1 MKQNMEEIL
10 ETLIGQI
17 KNPKDLE
24 LIQDQILKRGIQA
37 LLKGELESHLG
48 YAQGAKPVSD
58 NIRNGYSEK
67 TIATSQGEITIEVP
81 RDRNGT
87 FDPVTV
93 PKHKTMVGKL
103 EQTMLSL
110 YAKGMSTNDIVEFMS
125 DTYGVKY
132 SPMQVSIITNRLLED
147 IKEWQVRP
155 LEADW
160 AVLWIDAIHY
170 KIRHEGRVVT
180 KAAMLVL
187 GVDLSGM
194 QDLLGIYIV
203 EQESAASW
211 ANIMTDLRN
220 RGLKNSIF
228 ICSDNLSGL
237 QNAVQAVLPKSVHQ
251 ICIVHQIR
259 NTLKFVSYKDRK
271 SLMSDVKAIYQA
283 DNQEAAKIAFNTFKA
298 NWSLKYSSA
307 VDSWEANWDA
317 LTAFLQYPPEV
328 KKLIYTT
335 NIIESFNAS
344 LRKYTNNKK
353 VFPNDDSALKSIYL
367 ALLQIKSKWSLQKFN
382 WPIIYNQL
390 YLYFPMA
397 FNTTEV

>member
-1 MKQNMEEIL
+1 MKQSTEEIL

-24 LIQDQILKRGIQA
+24 MIQDQILKRGIQA
-37 LLKGELESHLG
+37 LLKGELEGHLG
-48 YAQGAKPVSD
+48 YAQGEKPLSK

-67 TIATSQGEITIEVP
+67 TIATSQGEITISVP
-81 RDRNGT
+81 RDRDGT
-87 FDPVTV
+87 FEPVTV

-103 EQTMLSL
+103 EQAMLSL
-110 YAKGMSTNDIVEFMS
+110 YAKGMSTNDIVDFIS
-125 DTYGVKY
+125 DSYGVKY

-147 IKEWQVRP
+147 IKEWQIRP
-155 LEADW
+155 LDAEW

-220 RGLKNSIF
+220 RGLRNSIF

-237 QNAVQAVLPKSVHQ
+237 QNAVQAVLPNSVHQ

-271 SLMSDVKAIYQA
+271 NLMSDVKAIYQA
-283 DNQEAAKIAFNTFKA
+283 DNQEAAKQAFNTFKA
-298 NWSLKYSSA
+298 NWSVKYSSA

-367 ALLQIKSKWSLQKFN
+367 ALQQIKSKWSMQKVN
-382 WPIIYNQL
+382 WHKIYNQL
-390 YLYFPMA
+390 YLYFPNA
-397 FNTTEV
+397 FNTSEV